1 VIFISKEI
9 NMKNEVIKLKSG
21 HELTINGIQIKK
33 TYNEILVGEPSLED
47 NVRIYNRLDV
57 PSDWYLRKC
66 VFSKKSFD
74 LDKKRFEPY
83 TLWVWVES
91 NKSVNDPKNKFDG
104 SELVIIGTVDS
115 MIDFSVKELVEN
127 VIKDFDWE
135 KYASNFNF

>member
-1 VIFISKEI
+1 
-9 NMKNEVIKLKSG
+9 MKNEIIKLNSG
-21 HELTINGIQIKK
+21 HELTIKGIQIKA

-66 VFSKKSFD
+66 VFSKKSFN

-91 NKSVNDPKNKFDG
+91 NKSVNDPKKKFDG

-115 MIDFSVKELVEN
+115 MIDFSVKKLVED

>member
-1 VIFISKEI
+1 
-9 NMKNEVIKLKSG
+9 MKNEVIKLKSG

>member
-1 VIFISKEI
+1 
-9 NMKNEVIKLKSG
+9 MKNEIIKLNSG
-21 HELTINGIQIKK
+21 HELTIKGIQIKA
-33 TYNEILVGEPSLED
+33 TYHEILVGEPSLED

-66 VFSKKSFD
+66 VFSKKSFN
-74 LDKKRFEPY
+74 LDKKRFEPF

-91 NKSVNDPKNKFDG
+91 NKSVNDPKKKFDG

-115 MIDFSVKELVEN
+115 MIDFSVKKLVED
-127 VIKDFDWE
+127 VIKDFDWD

>member
-1 VIFISKEI
+1 MRNEI
-9 NMKNEVIKLKSG
+9 IKLNSG
-21 HELTINGIQIKK
+21 YELTLKGIQIKT
-33 TYNEILVGEPSLED
+33 TYDEILVGEPSLED

-66 VFSKKSFD
+66 VFSKKSFN

-91 NKSVNDPKNKFDG
+91 NKSVNDPKNKFD
-104 SELVIIGTVDS
+104 SSQLVIIGTVDS
-115 MIDFSVKELVEN
+115 MIDFSVKELVED

-135 KYASNFNF
+135 KYASNINF

>member
-1 VIFISKEI
+1 
-9 NMKNEVIKLKSG
+9 MKNEIIKLNSG
-21 HELTINGIQIKK
+21 HELTIKGIQIKA

-57 PSDWYLRKC
+57 PSDWYLKKC
-66 VFSKKSFD
+66 VFSKKSFN
-74 LDKKRFEPY
+74 LDKKRFEPF

-91 NKSVNDPKNKFDG
+91 NKSVNDPKKKFDG

-115 MIDFSVKELVEN
+115 MIDFSVKKLVED

-135 KYASNFNF
+135 KYAKNFNF

>member
-1 VIFISKEI
+1 
-9 NMKNEVIKLKSG
+9 MKNEIIKLNSG
-21 HELTINGIQIKK
+21 HELTIKGIQIKA
-33 TYNEILVGEPSLED
+33 TYDEILVGEPSLED

-66 VFSKKSFD
+66 VFSKKSFN

-91 NKSVNDPKNKFDG
+91 NKSVNDPKKKFDG

-115 MIDFSVKELVEN
+115 MIDFSVKELVED

>member
-1 VIFISKEI
+1 
-9 NMKNEVIKLKSG
+9 MKNEVIKLKSG
-21 HELTINGIQIKK
+21 HELTINGIQIQK

-47 NVRIYNRLDV
+47 NVRIYNNLDV
-57 PSDWYLRKC
+57 PVNWYVRKC
-66 VFSKKSFD
+66 VFSKKSFN

-91 NKSVNDPKNKFDG
+91 NKSVNDPKKKFDG

-115 MIDFSVKELVEN
+115 MIDFSVKELVED